1 MTESALQEFIDS
13 NENNNINIGKLI
25 ALIEKGE
32 HFLSE

>member
-25 ALIEKGE
+25 ALIAN
-32 HFLSE
+32 